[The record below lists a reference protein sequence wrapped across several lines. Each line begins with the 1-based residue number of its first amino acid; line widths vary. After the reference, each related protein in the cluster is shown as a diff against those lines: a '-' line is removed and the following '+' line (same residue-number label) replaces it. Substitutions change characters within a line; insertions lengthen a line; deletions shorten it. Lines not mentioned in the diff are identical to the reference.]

1 MPADIYA
8 IAASGMSAQQTQ
20 MDLIASNLANVS
32 TSRSAAG
39 GPYHPRSAILQTA
52 TSFDDMFA
60 LASASDA
67 FADSEGVSDW
77 SMPPG
82 VEVAAIAT
90 ASDKEVD
97 PIEQMV
103 ALVAAGRGYDADV
116 AVLQSAKQMDM
127 EASDIARYA

>member
-32 TSRSAAG
+32 TSRSATG

-52 TSFDDMFA
+52 TSFDDVFA
-60 LASASDA
+60 LANLSDG
-67 FADSEGVSDW
+67 FAGNDGVSDW
-77 SMPPG
+77 SAPPG

-90 ASDKEVD
+90 ETDKEVD
-97 PIEQMV
+97 SIGQMV

-116 AVLQSAKQMDM
+116 AVLQSAKQMDL